1 MSLFESRDNTIVLP
15 LSNQDGSYLDAS
27 TVTDAEYA
35 VFSKCYG
42 QILFQVSL
50 SGGGITVVT
59 LGADKVLQIDIPSAV
74 QICGQVPNELKILK
88 DGKWRGVT
96 LSSGKINFIQTRF

>member
-15 LSNQDGSYLDAS
+15 LSNQDGSYLDPA
-27 TVTDAEYA
+27 TITDAEYA
-35 VFSKCYG
+35 IFSKCYS
-42 QILFQVSL
+42 QTLFKASL
-50 SGGGITVVT
+50 SGGGITIVS
-59 LGADKVLQIDIPSAV
+59 LGADDVLQVDIPSTV